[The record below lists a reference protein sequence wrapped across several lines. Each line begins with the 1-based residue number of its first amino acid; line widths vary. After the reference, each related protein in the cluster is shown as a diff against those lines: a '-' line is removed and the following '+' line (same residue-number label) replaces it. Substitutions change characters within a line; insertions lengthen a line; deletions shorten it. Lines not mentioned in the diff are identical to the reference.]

1 MDSVLLLVIS
11 ANDPQDIS
19 PNYYDLSQFKKGD
32 IKLALQRVSTKLQR
46 KEADKGS
53 RR

>member
-1 MDSVLLLVIS
+1 MV
-11 ANDPQDIS
+11 ANKAQDIS

-32 IKLALQRVSTKLQR
+32 IKNALQRVSTKLMR
-46 KEADKGS
+46 KEAEKGG